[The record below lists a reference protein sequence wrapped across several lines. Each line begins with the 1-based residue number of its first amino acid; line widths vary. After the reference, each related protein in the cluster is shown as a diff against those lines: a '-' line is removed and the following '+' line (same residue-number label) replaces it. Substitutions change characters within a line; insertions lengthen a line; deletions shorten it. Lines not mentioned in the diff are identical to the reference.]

1 MPSEYPTVVLRF
13 TNITTFN
20 MQHFCGIEHITKNT
34 DGSLTATV
42 SNAPDQQIIDLVLC
56 SGGTV
61 QIISPY
67 DLIKKVIKQAE
78 NVINANMPQAPI
90 RKIIKNGS
98 YKNLLSYKKS
108 KIIYYATVLF
118 TKRFLYRGD
127 RTVDQM
133 IQAARSGKQNIVEGA
148 KASGVSTE
156 TELRLTGVAR
166 ASLEELL
173 EDYIDYLYI
182 NSLPQWDKDDK
193 AASKIRQLGKSKNET
208 YEFYRQYFEER
219 SSGTFANIMICLI
232 HQCNYLLDRQI
243 SSLETNFLKNGG
255 IKERMYNAR
264 IDEKRKNKQAE

>member
-1 MPSEYPTVVLRF
+1 
-13 TNITTFN
+13 
-20 MQHFCGIEHITKNT
+20 
-34 DGSLTATV
+34 
-42 SNAPDQQIIDLVLC
+42 
-56 SGGTV
+56 
-61 QIISPY
+61 
-67 DLIKKVIKQAE
+67 
-78 NVINANMPQAPI
+78 
-90 RKIIKNGS
+90 
-98 YKNLLSYKKS
+98 
-108 KIIYYATVLF
+108 
-118 TKRFLYRGD
+118 
-127 RTVDQM
+127 M

-193 AASKIRQLGKSKNET
+193 AARKIRQLGKSKNET

-255 IKERMYNAR
+255 LKERMYNAR

>member
-1 MPSEYPTVVLRF
+1 MQTEYSPVVLRF
-13 TNITTFN
+13 ANIATFHK
-20 MQHFCGIEHITKNT
+20 QKLCGIEHITENT
-34 DGSLTATV
+34 DGSYTVTV
-42 SNAPDQQIIDLVLC
+42 SNKPDQQIIDLVLC
-56 SGGTV
+56 SGGAV

-78 NVINANMPQAPI
+78 NVINTNMPQTPI

-255 IKERMYNAR
+255 LKERMYNAR